1 MEKINLINNK
11 ILEPQDE
18 PQNYLN
24 DNNISIISKT
34 QKNDDK
40 SFANEI
46 SNRNDKIEISNINN
60 DKEEINNNNNSI
72 RDSDLS
78 TRKFVVELQ
87 SKDFV
92 LNNVHN
98 PIMQNLDNNVSYST
112 QIKERMEEKNKNYIK
127 KNLNNKIDVI
137 SEKESNLSHNFDNDE
152 KKEKY
157 QNYAFKQINCSNSK
171 NNNNIHDIN
180 SIKFIPGLKNIDNN
194 MTVSNSKKN
203 YSLLVSKHINSNDN
217 NDDIIQEKI
226 KEKNSFNNIT
236 SINNE
241 EENINNNTN
250 KRNIEDQSQEIEE
263 EINDLPNQDSPRNN
277 NNKIAQ
283 IIDIEKNPNINNN
296 QIDENKGDK
305 IDNISNSKKI
315 DKKDEEIMDRLNFF
329 EDDNIL
335 TDKIKLS
342 KKESKNNKFN
352 NINLEIN
359 DSFLKEN
366 NSKIKNNKNNINE
379 ISKHS
384 NRPPSD
390 LTGEKISSL
399 NNLYDQFVKKKKDQL
414 NETNNS
420 ITNNNNINNNNI
432 NNNMVN
438 NSLLNESLNT
448 FTQNL
453 NKKWKDLSNKD
464 INNIKSNREQHYN
477 IDNTYDNN
485 INNNFSY
492 LDDDKLEDEKIFD
505 KVNQFTRV
513 ALNELKQSQ
522 LSVFSKEK
530 TIKKYE

>member
-1 MEKINLINNK
+1 MIYLI
-11 ILEPQDE
+11 
-18 PQNYLN
+18 
-24 DNNISIISKT
+24 
-34 QKNDDK
+34 
-40 SFANEI
+40 
-46 SNRNDKIEISNINN
+46 
-60 DKEEINNNNNSI
+60 
-72 RDSDLS
+72 
-78 TRKFVVELQ
+78 
-87 SKDFV
+87 
-92 LNNVHN
+92 
-98 PIMQNLDNNVSYST
+98 
-112 QIKERMEEKNKNYIK
+112 
-127 KNLNNKIDVI
+127 
-137 SEKESNLSHNFDNDE
+137 
-152 KKEKY
+152 
-157 QNYAFKQINCSNSK
+157 
-171 NNNNIHDIN
+171 
-180 SIKFIPGLKNIDNN
+180 
-194 MTVSNSKKN
+194 
-203 YSLLVSKHINSNDN
+203 
-217 NDDIIQEKI
+217 
-226 KEKNSFNNIT
+226 
-236 SINNE
+236 
-241 EENINNNTN
+241 
-250 KRNIEDQSQEIEE
+250 
-263 EINDLPNQDSPRNN
+263 RNN

-305 IDNISNSKKI
+305 IDNIINSKKI